1 MPGSSAGGGGRRLR
15 TVDIAR
21 ALAILGVVFGH
32 VTAGLESD
40 GLLASDSWTATGVQR
55 FGLARMAAFFF
66 LVGLF
71 MGPAVAKRGGVR
83 PYLRERLTVLLW
95 TYLLWD
101 LVYAGAETALAGGAG
116 AGVLL
121 RFWDPA
127 LHLWFLPTLAL
138 ATVITCLL
146 RPWRF
151 PWSLLFLALC
161 AVLLWA
167 RVPEVIAIDGLS
179 YVYFV
184 ALGAAVGLTRLRCW
198 LGRPVSMTV
207 AGSVAAVVFVYGTGW
222 GVVAARSPSV
232 PFFGQAVISLIV
244 STAGVVLVVWA
255 AWALAKLPEKSTA
268 WLVWLGGRTIEIY
281 VAHLLFVTGIRMLLM
296 RMGIDSPVAHLVIGS
311 VGAVALSLLVAETAQ
326 RWRMGWLYHPP
337 RRLLEREAAG

>member
-1 MPGSSAGGGGRRLR
+1 MPGGASTGGPRLR

-32 VTAGLESD
+32 VAAGLESE

-55 FGLARMAAFFF
+55 FGLARMAAIFF

-101 LVYAGAETALAGGAG
+101 LVYAGAETALAGGTG
-116 AGVLL
+116 GWGLL
-121 RFWDPA
+121 RFWEPA

-138 ATVITCLL
+138 ATVITCVL
-146 RPWRF
+146 RPWKA
-151 PWSLLFLALC
+151 PWSLLALALC
-161 AVLLWA
+161 ATVLWG
-167 RVPEVIAIDGLS
+167 RVPELFAIDGLS

-184 ALGAAVGLTRLRCW
+184 ALGAAVGLPRLRRW
-198 LGRPVSMTV
+198 LGRPAPMAAV
-207 AGSVAAVVFVYGTGW
+207 GLVAAVVFLYGTGW
-222 GVVAARSPSV
+222 GVMPARSPSV
-232 PFFGQAVISLIV
+232 PFFGQAVMSLVV
-244 STAGVVLVVWA
+244 STAGVVVVVCA
-255 AWALAKLPEKSTA
+255 AWVLAKLPARSTA
-268 WLVWLGGRTIEIY
+268 WLVWVGGRTIEVY

-296 RMGIDSPVAHLVIGS
+296 RVGVDSPGVHLVIGF
-311 VGAVALSLLVAETAQ
+311 VGAVALSLLVAEAAR
-326 RWRMGWLYHPP
+326 RWRMGWLYRPP
-337 RRLLEREAAG
+337 QRLLGRSAVG